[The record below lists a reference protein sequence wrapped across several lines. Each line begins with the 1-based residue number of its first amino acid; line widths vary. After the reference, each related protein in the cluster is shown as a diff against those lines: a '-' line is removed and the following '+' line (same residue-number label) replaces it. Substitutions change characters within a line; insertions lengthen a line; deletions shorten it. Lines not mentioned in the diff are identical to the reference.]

1 MPTDPETTSTEAAVA
16 ILPALAERIS
26 AYRIEDLDDHARQLV
41 RTAFTDTL
49 GVALA
54 GSGFPGIAA
63 IRTAAG
69 IAASENGSLVLG
81 TAERVPAL
89 DAGLL
94 NGVAA
99 HALDFDDG
107 NSAMGGHPS
116 AMLVPALLALGEET
130 DASVPDVAVA
140 YAAGYEVMIRLA
152 YGLNPAHY
160 QRGWHPTSTIGVIGV
175 AAAAARLLRLSTE
188 HTAIAMA
195 VAVSHSAGVK
205 ANFGTMTKPLHVG
218 QAVRNGI
225 LGAKL
230 AATGY
235 TANPGALDHRQG
247 FLTVY
252 TGPDGFD
259 SERIVAGLS
268 GPPLVCSEHNPI
280 KLYACCHSTH
290 GAIEAAREIR
300 RSPGFDAGRVEAVE
314 ITVDPN
320 RMPHTDRPVL
330 TEALSGKFSLQYVT
344 SRALLAGTVALADF
358 DGNAHHDP
366 ATLKLMGRVRVKP
379 AAPGGP
385 ANSFTATVRTEQSDG
400 TVLNA
405 TRGPHGSGSNAPVDP
420 SLLRQKFTDC
430 AGRVL
435 PADRVT
441 ALSEAVMRFPDSG
454 TTVREL
460 MRLAEVHRPT
470 NAKVTP

>member
-89 DAGLL
+89 EAGLL

-130 DASVPDVAVA
+130 DASVPDIAVA

-160 QRGWHPTSTIGVIGV
+160 QRGWHPTSTIGVIGI

-225 LGAKL
+225 LAAKL
-230 AATGY
+230 AAAGC

-252 TGPDGFD
+252 NGPGGFD

-344 SRALLAGTVALADF
+344 CRALLAGTVALTDF

-366 ATLKLMGRVRVKP
+366 ATLALMSRVRVKP

-400 TVLNA
+400 TVLTA

-430 AGRVL
+430 ARRVL